1 MFIRWL
7 RLLSVKVWF
16 QYSSQGITSN
26 HWHPEMHQEVIRIIS
41 QLLYQQVKLSLL
53 MSCLPDQ
60 TDVVD
65 LDCLF
70 FSHDV
75 RTTKLSS
82 LLDDSIMSRIVNFH
96 NKYSNRCISGGLN
109 VKDFCVKC
117 FSVAWRIQKMHSK
130 KMDWCAKAL
139 TWSVR
144 QCNTM
149 WQENKST
156 LNKRTEVLWQSTV
169 WGQSTRAWCYRH
181 FTSFHQT
188 AVSDESNQ
196 MQAVSRWWSRGF
208 RAHRPQYDWDW
219 HTDCFP
225 VLLLRILC
233 PIMFSWFLLKKN
245 VLQFKPISSNQT
257 QIQAKC
263 VLPNVHSELF
273 LVSGKERLYCQ

>member
-7 RLLSVKVWF
+7 RLSSIEVWF
-16 QYSSQGITSN
+16 QYGSQGITSN

-130 KMDWCAKAL
+130 KMDWCSKAL
-139 TWSVR
+139 TTP
-144 QCNTM
+144 CD
-149 WQENKST
+149 
-156 LNKRTEVLWQSTV
+156 KRTSLHWIKELRYFGRVQFGVKVLELGVTDISHNFTKLLSV
-169 WGQSTRAWCYRH
+169 MKVTRCKLSAGGGVEA
-181 FTSFHQT
+181 S
-188 AVSDESNQ
+188 
-196 MQAVSRWWSRGF
+196 G
-208 RAHRPQYDWDW
+208 
-219 HTDCFP
+219 HTDLSTTETGTQIVSLCYCWEYC
-225 VLLLRILC
+225 VLLC
-233 PIMFSWFLLKKN
+233 FLDS
-245 VLQFKPISSNQT
+245 F
-257 QIQAKC
+257 
-263 VLPNVHSELF
+263 
-273 LVSGKERLYCQ
+273 

>member
-16 QYSSQGITSN
+16 QYGSQGITSN

-53 MSCLPDQ
+53 MSCLLDQ

-117 FSVAWRIQKMHSK
+117 FLSPDGFKKCIRKKWTGVQKPWHEVLDSATPC
-130 KMDWCAKAL
+130 D
-139 TWSVR
+139 
-144 QCNTM
+144 
-149 WQENKST
+149 
-156 LNKRTEVLWQSTV
+156 KRTSLHWIKELRYFGRVQFGVKVLELGVTDISH
-169 WGQSTRAWCYRH
+169 H
-181 FTSFHQT
+181 FTKLLSVMKVT
-188 AVSDESNQ
+188 RCKLSAGGGVEAS
-196 MQAVSRWWSRGF
+196 G
-208 RAHRPQYDWDW
+208 
-219 HTDCFP
+219 HTDLSTTETGTQIVSLCYCWEYC
-225 VLLLRILC
+225 VLLC
-233 PIMFSWFLLKKN
+233 FLDSFKKKTFYSLN
-245 VLQFKPISSNQT
+245 
-257 QIQAKC
+257 
-263 VLPNVHSELF
+263 LF
-273 LVSGKERLYCQ
+273 LQIKHKYRLNVY